1 MPKNIDGVS
10 LPERR
15 KSIRNIPIPEGRRR
29 TDVPRPSMSE
39 VRERR
44 SDVSPRPAL
53 DGVQKVPMYKVPV
66 MEVPETARAAQP
78 PRPSKGFTSKRI
90 WMTVLGAIVILLFA
104 VLSIFSGATL
114 SYAPRTAP
122 LTFAGETFS
131 AYKSA
136 GNGLIYS
143 VVKLSGDKGLEVPA
157 SGEADVSR
165 KASGTIIVY
174 NDASAEPQKLVEN
187 TRFESTDGKVY
198 RIAQPITVPGK
209 KSTGPGSLEVVVY
222 ADAPGSSYNIA
233 LTDFTLPG
241 LKGTPRYQ
249 TLYARS
255 KTPMAGGFI
264 GKEKAVNA
272 QDLAKARTTLQGTIK
287 EELLG
292 KAQAEVPS
300 DFILFPS
307 LSLVTYE
314 DLPQTAATGGAMVN
328 MRGHLFGIMFKRSDL
343 ALALSLG
350 KVKVLATDPVD
361 IESFEAVQIAFAGTP
376 PVDLL
381 DLNKIDF
388 TARGTAL
395 LVWRTDEV
403 ALKSDMAGRHKDD
416 LPQILN
422 NYPTIKDATATL
434 SPFWKKHF
442 PAKTSDIVIKK
453 LKTQ

>member
-29 TDVPRPSMSE
+29 SDVPRPSMSD
-39 VRERR
+39 VREMR
-44 SDVSPRPAL
+44 SEMSVRPAL
-53 DGVQKVPMYKVPV
+53 DGVQKVPVYKVP
-66 MEVPETARAAQP
+66 MTDVPEPARAAQP

-90 WMTVLGAIVILLFA
+90 WLTVLGAIVVLLFA
-104 VLSIFSGATL
+104 ILSIFSGATL
-114 SYAPRTAP
+114 AYSPKTAP
-122 LTFAGETFS
+122 LTFAGETYS

-136 GNGLIYS
+136 GNGFIYS

-165 KASGTIIVY
+165 KASGTVIVY
-174 NDASAEPQKLVEN
+174 NDASVEPQKLIEN

-198 RIAQPITVPGK
+198 RIAQAITVPGK
-209 KSTGPGSLEVVVY
+209 KSTGPGSLEVTVY
-222 ADAPGSSYNIA
+222 ADAPGSSYNIG

-272 QDLAKARTTLQGTIK
+272 QDLTKAKATLQETIK
-287 EELLG
+287 QELLT
-292 KAQAEVPS
+292 KAEAEVPP
-300 DFILFPS
+300 DFILFPT

-328 MRGHLFGIMFKRSDL
+328 MRGQLFGIMFKRSDL
-343 ALALSLG
+343 ASALSMG
-350 KVKVLATDPVD
+350 KVKLTPTDPVE
-361 IESFEAVQIAFAGTP
+361 IASFDSLQVAFAGTP
-376 PVDLL
+376 PADLL

-388 TARGTAL
+388 TVRGNAL

-434 SPFWKKHF
+434 SPFWKTHF

-453 LKTQ
+453 LKIQ